1 MKLWMSGKID
11 SVVSDSF
18 RVAKTPFRMLQLVI
32 VMIFIASCTQDIDF
46 ERTKWIER
54 ADPIYPSIY
63 RSQMIKDLT
72 TNHKLIGLSYAQLI
86 SYLGDPDGKETNSV
100 VYTIAID
107 YGSDIDPVYSKK
119 LEFSYSKDSTITSF
133 KILEWKK

>member
-1 MKLWMSGKID
+1 
-11 SVVSDSF
+11 
-18 RVAKTPFRMLQLVI
+18 
-32 VMIFIASCTQDIDF
+32 
-46 ERTKWIER
+46 
-54 ADPIYPSIY
+54 
-63 RSQMIKDLT
+63 MIKDLT